1 MSLLRSYS
9 RLSATL
15 RSAVMHA
22 AFDYFYG
29 LSVVRCG
36 SMDDLLRCL
45 FMNDPLLAS
54 LYVQ

>member
-1 MSLLRSYS
+1 
-9 RLSATL
+9 
-15 RSAVMHA
+15 MHA

-29 LSVVRCG
+29 LSIVRCG
-36 SMDDLLRCL
+36 SMEDLLRCL